1 MRRMRLVAP
10 LGLLLASVLLA
21 SFAASASASTVDIRG
36 EWTIVLKTKSN
47 TLQGTS
53 IITAEPNAKEEF
65 ASATTTFDNFIPGTF
80 SGTLEG
86 SKATVTMT
94 TSEVPSPPAP
104 APVPP
109 GKFESATG
117 GINVISGTGTLEL
130 SGEGTFTVGAI
141 VEKGTVEATR
151 IKTYQQLEQE
161 QLEKEEREARPNI
174 RGEWAL
180 TLEAG
185 PETLKG
191 IAVISEEATT
201 QNNFASESAMFEGSQ
216 DGTFTGTLKGPEA
229 SVAITTEGNATLEI
243 PPGSFSSETIAV
255 SPIADPTSMS
265 GEGTF
270 TFGAGKLTGK
280 LTATRIKTYQQ
291 VLERE
296 ESERKA
302 KEQQEKEAQ
311 EAQEAKE
318 KAEQEA
324 KVKAEQEA
332 KAKREREAREAIE
345 KAEKIVPPP
354 PPGPSPLPLPNPVT
368 IAAKELSKGATVSHS
383 RVVALELSNPN
394 HLTVGGKLE
403 MVTATGVVGS
413 KNGKKKPTPFGT
425 ISFTIASNGTTTV
438 KLKLS
443 SANYATLVKHKRL
456 RVVVKI
462 TTTANGESTPAK
474 SYGMTLSLA
483 PSTTTTHKH

>member
-1 MRRMRLVAP
+1 MGEGVRIMIHDSTWLARTRAMRRMRLVAP
-10 LGLLLASVLLA
+10 LGLLLAGVLLA
-21 SFAASASASTVDIRG
+21 SFAASAFASTVDIRG
-36 EWTIVLKTKSN
+36 EWAITLKTKSN
-47 TLQGTS
+47 TLLGTS
-53 IITAEPNAKEEF
+53 VIIAEPNAQEEF
-65 ASATTTFDNFIPGTF
+65 ASATTTFDSFIPGTF

-117 GINVISGTGTLEL
+117 AIAVIAGTGTLEL
-130 SGEGTFTVGAI
+130 SGEGTFTVGDI
-141 VEKGTVEATR
+141 VEKGTLEAKR

-191 IAVISEEATT
+191 IAVIDEEATT
-201 QNNFASESAMFEGSQ
+201 QNDFASESAMFEGSQ

-229 SVAITTEGNATLEI
+229 SVTITTEGNATLEI
-243 PPGSFSSETIAV
+243 PPGSFTSGTIAV

-270 TFGAGKLTGK
+270 TSGAAKLTGK

-354 PPGPSPLPLPNPVT
+354 PGPSPLPTPNPVT
-368 IAAKELSKGATVSHS
+368 IASKELSKGATVGHS
-383 RVVALELSNPN
+383 RVV
-394 HLTVGGKLE
+394 
-403 MVTATGVVGS
+403 
-413 KNGKKKPTPFGT
+413 T
-425 ISFTIASNGTTTV
+425 I
-438 KLKLS
+438 
-443 SANYATLVKHKRL
+443 
-456 RVVVKI
+456 
-462 TTTANGESTPAK
+462 
-474 SYGMTLSLA
+474 
-483 PSTTTTHKH
+483 